1 MRVTEIK
8 QIKFSHQCYDNPI
21 YLSWLNVYGGRE
33 YWLFGK
39 VQDKGVNTSVNDTFE
54 PIVNDIT
61 NARGYFEESSRNA
74 TPTITLYANLDIE
87 DIEGVKTVLYSA
99 NVEMLISE
107 SPITWQNVRPQVG
120 SFKLYATN
128 QTSAT
133 MSFTIELPKVNIQ
146 GQ

>member
-8 QIKFSHQCYDNPI
+8 QIKVSHECYDNPI

-39 VQDKGVNTSVNDTFE
+39 VQDKGLNTSVNDTFE
-54 PIVNDIT
+54 PIVT
-61 NARGYFEESSRNA
+61 NNTTSRGYFEESSRNA
-74 TPTITLYANLDIE
+74 TPTLTLYANLDIE

-107 SPITWQNVRPQVG
+107 SPLTWQNVRPQVG